1 MEFNAQPRFPYDE
14 SGLQVERGRMS
25 GHPFLREFKKG
36 TFSLRLAKQIAAM
49 QVGYNLDV
57 IVALTRMRRR
67 LADHPEF
74 ICDLLDP
81 LLATEFGADLESV
94 GVRQQGITHIKTIYD
109 LTDSLG
115 LSAEERRAWGD
126 AASRFFDEALTG
138 LIGGGCA
145 ATAMGGLF
153 ANEVF
158 ATAWYPA
165 YFEGFLRFSRRAGL
179 DLDLFFLESHSEIE
193 VAHVEHVSQLLA
205 WRERLDVDPDA
216 FEAGYRAFSAALER
230 KFWSLHEQLASD
242 LESGELSKV

>member
-1 MEFNAQPRFPYDE
+1 
-14 SGLQVERGRMS
+14 MS
-25 GHPFLREFKKG
+25 DHPFLREFRDG
-36 TFSLRLAKQIAAM
+36 TFSLPLAKAMAAM

-81 LLATEFGADLESV
+81 LLATEFGGDLESV
-94 GVRQQGITHIKTIYD
+94 GLRQHGVTHIKSIYD

-115 LSAEERRAWGD
+115 MSAAERRMWGD

-138 LIGGGCA
+138 IIGGDCA

-165 YFEGFLRFSRRAGL
+165 YLEGFLSFSRRTGL
-179 DLDLFFLESHSEIE
+179 DLDLTFLASHSEIE

-205 WRERLDVDPDA
+205 WRDRLDVDRDA

-230 KFWSLHEQLASD
+230 KFSALREQLARDLASD
-242 LESGELSKV
+242 RGS